1 MTAWPR
7 FKMYGVPGNFRQAF
21 RDFSTG
27 RVHAGDDVAAFEQDI
42 CRLTGSRHAVA
53 TPQAR
58 VGIHLI
64 LKALI
69 QRSGRRKIILS
80 PYTIYDVV
88 NMVVSAG
95 GIPVFTDVDVDNGNI
110 DAAAVAA
117 AIDNDTAA
125 VLVTHLHGIMCD
137 MAALM
142 RVCEPLSVL
151 IVEDA
156 AQAFG
161 ARWGNKAAGAIG
173 AAGVF
178 SFGRA
183 KNVNCFYGGAVVTDD
198 GELARALRSEIAA
211 YRDMESGRL
220 AKRVLLCLAYSVSV
234 SRFVFPFATQ
244 WVYRWLAYSNPNK
257 GAELLS
263 TERNPVLRASL
274 PDGSKRKLTPMQARC
289 AIRQLALLDTQ
300 RQRRQRLVAIY
311 RNGLADMATVRLPI
325 EVPNSDNVYLPFPIQ
340 VPDRIALQRYMI
352 RRGHDV
358 VIQHI
363 GNAADYDCFAEFHRP
378 CPTARKVAASVLL
391 LPTYPDYPESE
402 ARQNVDVI
410 RDFFTSASHT

>member
-1 MTAWPR
+1 
-7 FKMYGVPGNFRQAF
+7 
-21 RDFSTG
+21 
-27 RVHAGDDVAAFEQDI
+27 FEQDI

-183 KNVNCFYGGAVVTDD
+183 QNVNCFYGGAVVTDD

-274 PDGSKRKLTPMQARC
+274 PDGSKRK
-289 AIRQLALLDTQ
+289 
-300 RQRRQRLVAIY
+300 
-311 RNGLADMATVRLPI
+311 
-325 EVPNSDNVYLPFPIQ
+325 
-340 VPDRIALQRYMI
+340 
-352 RRGHDV
+352 
-358 VIQHI
+358 
-363 GNAADYDCFAEFHRP
+363 
-378 CPTARKVAASVLL
+378 
-391 LPTYPDYPESE
+391 
-402 ARQNVDVI
+402 
-410 RDFFTSASHT
+410 